1 MIYNSIVCNNS
12 MKYYCPVSADST
24 YSLRYLKVVQDRG
37 VRESEWKKPI
47 GSLQYCEFCER
58 VFPSQIFFPVKFWV
72 EKVIFSLSSIQISS
86 SKPKIHRKNGI
97 A

>member
-1 MIYNSIVCNNS
+1 

-47 GSLQYCEFCER
+47 GQLQYCEFCER
-58 VFPSQIFFPVKFWV
+58 VFAAEKCV
-72 EKVIFSLSSIQISS
+72 EGVDGWKNTELGRRVSKKLSSDDL
-86 SKPKIHRKNGI
+86 
-97 A
+97 

>member
-1 MIYNSIVCNNS
+1 

-47 GSLQYCEFCER
+47 KNVLAGELSL
-58 VFPSQIFFPVKFWV
+58 K
-72 EKVIFSLSSIQISS
+72 
-86 SKPKIHRKNGI
+86 
-97 A
+97 

>member
-1 MIYNSIVCNNS
+1 

-58 VFPSQIFFPVKFWV
+58 VFTAEKCV
-72 EKVIFSLSSIQISS
+72 EGVDGWKNTELGRRVSKNLSSDDL
-86 SKPKIHRKNGI
+86 
-97 A
+97 

>member
-1 MIYNSIVCNNS
+1 

-47 GSLQYCEFCER
+47 GQLQYCEFCER
-58 VFPSQIFFPVKFWV
+58 VFPA
-72 EKVIFSLSSIQISS
+72 EKCEEGVDGWKNTELGRRVSKKLSSDDL
-86 SKPKIHRKNGI
+86 
-97 A
+97 

>member
-1 MIYNSIVCNNS
+1 

-47 GSLQYCEFCER
+47 GQLQYCEFCEH
-58 VFPSQIFFPVKFWV
+58 VFPAEKCV
-72 EKVIFSLSSIQISS
+72 EGVDGWKNTELGRRVSKKLSSDDL
-86 SKPKIHRKNGI
+86 
-97 A
+97 

>member
-1 MIYNSIVCNNS
+1 

-47 GSLQYCEFCER
+47 GQLQYCEFCER
-58 VFPSQIFFPVKFWV
+58 VFPA
-72 EKVIFSLSSIQISS
+72 EKCV
-86 SKPKIHRKNGI
+86 
-97 A
+97 

>member
-1 MIYNSIVCNNS
+1 

-58 VFPSQIFFPVKFWV
+58 VFPAEECV
-72 EKVIFSLSSIQISS
+72 EGVDGWKNTELGRRVSKKLSSDDL
-86 SKPKIHRKNGI
+86 
-97 A
+97 

>member
-1 MIYNSIVCNNS
+1 MCNNS

-47 GSLQYCEFCER
+47 GQLQYCEFCER
-58 VFPSQIFFPVKFWV
+58 VFPAEKCV
-72 EKVIFSLSSIQISS
+72 EGVDGWKNTELGRRVSKKLSSDDL
-86 SKPKIHRKNGI
+86 
-97 A
+97 

>member
-1 MIYNSIVCNNS
+1 

-47 GSLQYCEFCER
+47 GQLQYCEFCER
-58 VFPSQIFFPVKFWV
+58 VFPAEKCV
-72 EKVIFSLSSIQISS
+72 EGADGWKNTELGRRISKKLSSDDL
-86 SKPKIHRKNGI
+86 
-97 A
+97 

>member
-1 MIYNSIVCNNS
+1 

-47 GSLQYCEFCER
+47 GQLQYCEFCER
-58 VFPSQIFFPVKFWV
+58 VFPAENV
-72 EKVIFSLSSIQISS
+72 
-86 SKPKIHRKNGI
+86 
-97 A
+97 